1 MTERQDREG
10 RIPKGLRQM
19 GPENVLDLES
29 SGYGKCH
36 STMLATFTHTSNVA
50 GKAPA
55 SQGFAHLRIQSEAG

>member
-1 MTERQDREG
+1 
-10 RIPKGLRQM
+10 M

-55 SQGFAHLRIQSEAG
+55 SQGFTHLRIQSEAG